1 MSTLTKLQ
9 YPIILVH
16 GLSGFDKVAGVYPY
30 FFGVQRALEKVGAT
44 VFTASMSAEN
54 SNEVRG
60 EQLLKFVEQ
69 VVQATGAKKVNL
81 IGHSQGPLACRYVA
95 ATHPELVASVT
106 SVCGAN
112 FGSEIADLVRLAV
125 KPGSLP
131 EAIASAVMNAFGSF
145 LSIMTGRPGLPQ
157 DSVAALNSLTTES
170 VANFNTR
177 YPQGLPSVWGG
188 EGKEFENGVYYYS
201 WGGVINYNPI
211 DQGLNN
217 LDPLHTA
224 MVALS
229 FLFTKERLQNDG
241 LVGRYSMHLGK
252 VIRSDYSMDHVDAIN
267 QMAGIVTRS
276 TDPIKL
282 FVDHVARLKSREL

>member
-1 MSTLTKLQ
+1 MSAQTKLQ
-9 YPIILVH
+9 YPIVLVH
-16 GLSGFDKVAGVYPY
+16 GFSGFDKVAGVYPY
-30 FFGVQRALEKVGAT
+30 FFGVQSALEKVGAT

-54 SNEVRG
+54 GNEVRG
-60 EQLLKFVEQ
+60 EQLLKFVKQ
-69 VVQATGAKKVNL
+69 VVEETGAKKVNL

-95 ATHPELVASVT
+95 AMHPALVASVT

-131 EAIASAVMNAFGSF
+131 EVIASAVMNAFGSF
-145 LSIMTGRPGLPQ
+145 LSIMTGHPWLPQ

-170 VANFNTR
+170 VANFNAK
-177 YPQGLPSVWGG
+177 YPQGLPSIWGG

-211 DQGLNN
+211 EQGLNN
-217 LDPLHTA
+217 LDPLHAA

-229 FLFTKERLQNDG
+229 LLFTKERLQNDG

-252 VIRSDYSMDHVDAIN
+252 VIRSDYSMDHMDAIN

-276 TDPIKL
+276 TDPIEL
-282 FVDHVARLKSREL
+282 FVDHVARLKSQGL